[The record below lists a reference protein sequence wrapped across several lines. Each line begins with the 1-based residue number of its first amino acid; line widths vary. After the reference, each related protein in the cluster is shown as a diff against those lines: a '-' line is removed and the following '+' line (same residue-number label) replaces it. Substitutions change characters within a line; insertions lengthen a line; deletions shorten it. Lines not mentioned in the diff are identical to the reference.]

1 MLLRFDFP
9 KTFDDLLEDT
19 VSSNYDSPRT
29 SVPAMDI
36 TEHENE
42 FVAIVELPGVKKE
55 DVKIT
60 FEKDVLTVEGV
71 RKPYEI
77 PQDARVLLN
86 EMRVREFSR
95 SIRVPVEIDANGIS
109 AELENGILKVVLP
122 KSQDARVRTIAVK

>member
-9 KTFDDLLEDT
+9 KTFNDLLEDT
-19 VSSNYDSPRT
+19 IQTTYAASRSSA
-29 SVPAMDI
+29 PAMDI
-36 TEHENE
+36 TEYENE
-42 FVAIVELPGVKKE
+42 YLAIVELPGVKKE

-60 FEKDVLTVEGV
+60 FEKGVLTVEGM

-86 EMRVREFSR
+86 EMRVRDFSR
-95 SIRVPVEIDANGIS
+95 SIRVPVEIDASSIS

-122 KSQDARVRTIAVK
+122 KSQEARVRTIAIK

>member
-9 KTFDDLLEDT
+9 KTFNNLLEDT
-19 VSSNYDSPRT
+19 VQTDYVSSRT
-29 SVPAMDI
+29 SAPAMDI

-42 FVAIVELPGVKKE
+42 YVAIVELPGVKKE

-60 FEKDVLTVEGV
+60 FEKDVLTLEGV

-86 EMRVREFSR
+86 EMRVRDFSR
-95 SIRVPVEIDANGIS
+95 SIRVPVEIDATSIS

-122 KSQDARVRTIAVK
+122 KSQEARVRTIAIK